1 MKKTIPFLALLGLWS
16 VSCDSEKAA
25 RKTSSPSSAN
35 AIAAENVNFLDRSSS
50 PSHKDK
56 SFPGPWA
63 VSKTRLSGGK
73 QEGVELLTL
82 DNGKLKIVVIP
93 SRGMGILEVTM
104 DELRLGWDSPVKEVV
119 HPSFIDLESRGGLG
133 WLEGFNEWMV
143 RCGLEFAGH
152 PGTDEFINNTG
163 GKSTL
168 DLTLHGKIQNIPASS
183 YEVVVDPEPPH
194 RIRIRGTVYESFF
207 YGPKLKLITEIS
219 TLPGSSTFRISDQLV
234 NEGPS
239 SQEFQL
245 IYHGNYGSSILEEGS
260 RVYAPAHSVTP
271 MNDHAA
277 KFLENWPTYRGPTES
292 FIEEVFLIEPLGNEN
307 AEALAVLT
315 NKTQDLATS
324 VRWNLNE
331 LPYLTVWKN
340 TAARKDGYVTGIE
353 PATGFP
359 FNRLVERKYG
369 RDPKLAP
376 GEIRNITLDFGIHLG
391 KEEVDPLIAES
402 TELQTQATIELIPTP
417 PATE

>member
-1 MKKTIPFLALLGLWS
+1 MRGNDEPFNVRKSSGFEILHYVDCSSGCI
-16 VSCDSEKAA
+16 VSES
-25 RKTSSPSSAN
+25 
-35 AIAAENVNFLDRSSS
+35 I
-50 PSHKDK
+50 
-56 SFPGPWA
+56 
-63 VSKTRLSGGK
+63 LS
-73 QEGVELLTL
+73 
-82 DNGKLKIVVIP
+82 
-93 SRGMGILEVTM
+93 
-104 DELRLGWDSPVKEVV
+104 
-119 HPSFIDLESRGGLG
+119 
-133 WLEGFNEWMV
+133 
-143 RCGLEFAGH
+143 RC
-152 PGTDEFINNTG
+152 
-163 GKSTL
+163 
-168 DLTLHGKIQNIPASS
+168 
-183 YEVVVDPEPPH
+183 
-194 RIRIRGTVYESFF
+194 
-207 YGPKLKLITEIS
+207 KLKLITEIS

-245 IYHGNYGSSILEEGS
+245 IYHGNYGSSILEEGA

-359 FNRLVERKYG
+359 FNRCLLYTSDAADE
-369 RDPKLAP
+369 
-376 GEIRNITLDFGIHLG
+376 
-391 KEEVDPLIAES
+391 
-402 TELQTQATIELIPTP
+402 
-417 PATE
+417 

>member
-1 MKKTIPFLALLGLWS
+1 M
-16 VSCDSEKAA
+16 
-25 RKTSSPSSAN
+25 
-35 AIAAENVNFLDRSSS
+35 
-50 PSHKDK
+50 
-56 SFPGPWA
+56 
-63 VSKTRLSGGK
+63 
-73 QEGVELLTL
+73 
-82 DNGKLKIVVIP
+82 
-93 SRGMGILEVTM
+93 
-104 DELRLGWDSPVKEVV
+104 
-119 HPSFIDLESRGGLG
+119 
-133 WLEGFNEWMV
+133 
-143 RCGLEFAGH
+143 
-152 PGTDEFINNTG
+152 
-163 GKSTL
+163 
-168 DLTLHGKIQNIPASS
+168 
-183 YEVVVDPEPPH
+183 
-194 RIRIRGTVYESFF
+194 
-207 YGPKLKLITEIS
+207 
-219 TLPGSSTFRISDQLV
+219 
-234 NEGPS
+234 
-239 SQEFQL
+239 
-245 IYHGNYGSSILEEGS
+245 IYHGNYGSSILEEGA

-369 RDPKLAP
+369 RVPKLAP
-376 GEIRNITLDFGIHLG
+376 GESRNFTLDFGIHLG